1 MKEEVSGEANE
12 KVKEEMKERKKREK
26 EKEKVKQ
33 TEILIKAKNKKQFQI
48 RFREDFHADNLI

>member
-12 KVKEEMKERKKREK
+12 KVKEEMK